1 MLRYKIVYKTK
12 SRATEKRTLRLHF
25 TNFVTQRIRETQLF
39 REKILRM
46 GQGGSKV
53 LDQMGDVAG
62 KWNSRDVKG
71 TQSELFWRI
80 VPDDE
85 SAFETAF
92 KENQLDYVFTSDK
105 LVLNPVGAPGKKYN
119 LLHLWRDAVNG
130 KTALPVLE
138 VVDPVRGVYRVMMPL
153 GAPGLHLGENHGSKG
168 THLIVIKAS
177 RDGVV
182 TFNDLLPTTEAETN
196 DFEFRMGLLDK
207 AYDLLKRNAPLE
219 DCGPMVVNKAKDIG
233 VEPRVGIR
241 QFLVTLID
249 HLPDKDG
256 RPGFTLRDEENV
268 DIAEDSTKVAKMIE
282 SVFTNQ
288 SLKVFKAI
296 QPPSENSQLI
306 AHIHGFLL
314 TEMPECL
321 KETYINCEEILAVKR
336 KHLEMMVSEQG
347 SEPQPEPQ
355 VDVSEEEDEDPGAV
369 LQRTD
374 TVART

>member
-1 MLRYKIVYKTK
+1 M
-12 SRATEKRTLRLHF
+12 
-25 TNFVTQRIRETQLF
+25 
-39 REKILRM
+39 
-46 GQGGSKV
+46 GGSK
-53 LDQMGDVAG
+53 LSDQMGEVSG

-71 TQSELFWRI
+71 TQTELFWRI

-85 SAFETAF
+85 SSFETTF

-105 LVLNPVGAPGKKYN
+105 LVYNPVGSPGNKYN
-119 LLHLWRDAVNG
+119 LLHLWRDAVNK

-138 VVDPVRGVYRVMMPL
+138 VMSERGRYVVMMPMGEPGRDL
-153 GAPGLHLGENHGSKG
+153 GDNHGSKG
-168 THLIVIKAS
+168 THLIVVKAS
-177 RDGVV
+177 RGGVV

-219 DCGPMVVNKAKDIG
+219 DCGPMVVNKAKNMG

-241 QFLVTLID
+241 QFLVTMID

-256 RPGFTLRDEENV
+256 RPGFTLMDADNV
-268 DIAEDSTKVAKMIE
+268 DIAEDSTKVAQMIE
-282 SVFTNQ
+282 SVFTND

-296 QPPSENSQLI
+296 QPLTENSQII

-321 KETYINCEEILAVKR
+321 KETYINCEEILEVKR
-336 KHLEMMVSEQG
+336 KYQEMMMPTQEQ
-347 SEPQPEPQ
+347 EPQSEPQ
-355 VDVSEEEDEDPGAV
+355 VDVSEEEDDGAV

>member
-1 MLRYKIVYKTK
+1 
-12 SRATEKRTLRLHF
+12 
-25 TNFVTQRIRETQLF
+25 
-39 REKILRM
+39 M
-46 GQGGSKV
+46 GQGASKV
-53 LDQMGDVAG
+53 SDQMGDVAG
-62 KWNSRDVKG
+62 MWNSRDVKG
-71 TQSELFWRI
+71 TQSELFWTI

-85 SAFETAF
+85 SAFEQSF
-92 KENQLDYVFTSDK
+92 KEYQLDYVFTSDK
-105 LVLNPVGAPGKKYN
+105 LVLNPVGPPGKKYN

-138 VVDPVRGVYRVMMPL
+138 VVDPVRGVYRVMVPL
-153 GAPGLHLGENHGSKG
+153 GEPGVHLGENHGSKG

-219 DCGPMVVNKAKDIG
+219 ECGPMVVNKAKDMG
-233 VEPRVGIR
+233 VESRVGIR
-241 QFLVTLID
+241 QFLVNMID

-256 RPGFTLRDEENV
+256 RPGFTLRDEHNM
-268 DIAEDSTKVAKMIE
+268 DIAEDSTKVAQMLE
-282 SVFTNQ
+282 RVFTNE

-321 KETYINCEEILAVKR
+321 TETYINCEEILAVKR
-336 KHLEMMVSEQG
+336 KHQELMVPTP
-347 SEPQPEPQ
+347 EPEPEPQ
-355 VDVSEEEDEDPGAV
+355 VDVSEEEDNGGDGTA
-369 LQRTD
+369 LQRTN
-374 TVART
+374 TVKRT

>member
-1 MLRYKIVYKTK
+1 MLWYVVRYYTKQRVESKIKER
-12 SRATEKRTLRLHF
+12 SGF
-25 TNFVTQRIRETQLF
+25 TNFITQRIRETQLT
-39 REKILRM
+39 REKNRKM
-46 GQGGSKV
+46 GMGGSKV
-53 LDQMGDVAG
+53 SDQMGEVAG
-62 KWNSRDVKG
+62 KWNSRDLKG
-71 TQSELFWRI
+71 TQTELFWRI

-85 SAFETAF
+85 SAFEQSF
-92 KENQLDYVFTSDK
+92 LENQLDYVFTSDK

-153 GAPGLHLGENHGSKG
+153 GAPGMHLGDNHRSKG

-177 RDGVV
+177 REGVV

-196 DFEFRMGLLDK
+196 DFEFRMSLLDK

-219 DCGPMVVNKAKDIG
+219 ECGPMVVNKAKDMG

-241 QFLVTLID
+241 QFLVTMID

-256 RPGFTLRDEENV
+256 RPGFTLMNADNV
-268 DIAEDSTKVAKMIE
+268 DIAEDSTKVAQMIE
-282 SVFTNQ
+282 SVFTDQ

-321 KETYINCEEILAVKR
+321 KETYINCEEILEVKR
-336 KHLEMMVSEQG
+336 KHQELMVTTQE
-347 SEPQPEPQ
+347 PEPEL
-355 VDVSEEEDEDPGAV
+355 DVSEEEDDGAV
-369 LQRTD
+369 LRRTD

>member
-1 MLRYKIVYKTK
+1 
-12 SRATEKRTLRLHF
+12 
-25 TNFVTQRIRETQLF
+25 
-39 REKILRM
+39 M
-46 GQGGSKV
+46 GQGGSK
-53 LDQMGDVAG
+53 LSEQMGDVAA

-71 TQSELFWRI
+71 TQSELFWHI

-85 SAFETAF
+85 SAFEQSF
-92 KENQLDYVFTSDK
+92 LENQLDYVFTSDK
-105 LVLNPVGAPGKKYN
+105 LVYNPVGAPGKKYN

-177 RDGVV
+177 RGGVV

-196 DFEFRMGLLDK
+196 DFEFRMSLLDK

-219 DCGPMVVNKAKDIG
+219 DCGPMVVNKAKDMG

-241 QFLVTLID
+241 QFLVTMID
-249 HLPDKDG
+249 YLPDKDG
-256 RPGFTLRDEENV
+256 RPGFTLRDEDNV
-268 DIAEDSTKVAKMIE
+268 DIAEDSTKVAQMLE
-282 SVFTNQ
+282 RVFTDQ

-314 TEMPECL
+314 EEMPECL

-336 KHLEMMVSEQG
+336 KHQELMVSDQEP
-347 SEPQPEPQ
+347 EPQSEPQ
-355 VDVSEEEDEDPGAV
+355 VDVSEEEDNGAA
-369 LQRTD
+369 LRRTD

>member
-1 MLRYKIVYKTK
+1 
-12 SRATEKRTLRLHF
+12 
-25 TNFVTQRIRETQLF
+25 
-39 REKILRM
+39 M
-46 GQGGSKV
+46 GMGASK
-53 LDQMGDVAG
+53 LSEQMGDVAG
-62 KWNSRDVKG
+62 RWNSRDVKG
-71 TQSELFWRI
+71 SQTELFWEI

-85 SAFETAF
+85 SAFEQSF
-92 KENQLDYVFTSDK
+92 KEYQLDYVFTSEK
-105 LVLNPVGAPGKKYN
+105 LVLNPVGPPGKKYN

-138 VVDPVRGVYRVMMPL
+138 VVDPVRGVYRVMVPL
-153 GAPGLHLGENHGSKG
+153 GEPGVHLGENHGSKG

-219 DCGPMVVNKAKDIG
+219 ECGPMVVNKAKDMG

-241 QFLVTLID
+241 QFLVNMID

-256 RPGFTLRDEENV
+256 RPGFTLRDEHNM
-268 DIAEDSTKVAKMIE
+268 DIAEDSTRVAQMLKR
-282 SVFTNQ
+282 VFTNE

-336 KHLEMMVSEQG
+336 KHQELMVPTP
-347 SEPQPEPQ
+347 EPEPEPQ
-355 VDVSEEEDEDPGAV
+355 VDVSEEEDIGDDGTA
-369 LQRTD
+369 LQRTN
-374 TVART
+374 TVQRT

>member
-1 MLRYKIVYKTK
+1 
-12 SRATEKRTLRLHF
+12 
-25 TNFVTQRIRETQLF
+25 
-39 REKILRM
+39 M

-53 LDQMGDVAG
+53 SDQMGDVAG

-71 TQSELFWRI
+71 TQTELFWRI

-105 LVLNPVGAPGKKYN
+105 LVYNPVGAPGKKYN

-130 KTALPVLE
+130 MTALPVLE

-153 GAPGLHLGENHGSKG
+153 GAPGVHLGDNHGSKG

-177 RDGVV
+177 RGGVV
-182 TFNDLLPTTEAETN
+182 TFNDLLPTTEVETN

-207 AYDLLKRNAPLE
+207 AYDLLRRNAPLE
-219 DCGPMVVNKAKDIG
+219 DCGPMVVNKAKDMG

-241 QFLVTLID
+241 QFLVTMID

-256 RPGFTLRDEENV
+256 RPGFTLMDADNV
-268 DIAEDSTKVAKMIE
+268 DIAEDSTKVAQMIE
-282 SVFTNQ
+282 SVFTDQ

-321 KETYINCEEILAVKR
+321 KETYINCEDILAVKR
-336 KHLEMMVSEQG
+336 KHQELMVQEQ
-347 SEPQPEPQ
+347 EPEPQ
-355 VDVSEEEDEDPGAV
+355 LDVSEEEDNGDDGAA
-369 LQRTD
+369 LRRTD